1 MECRAFFLDPIVE
14 RIRDEIGARLTLLAH
29 PLLSNVYPQQILSL
43 ETLHVRGIQRGE
55 LVFDF
60 HDCVARDL
68 DDKRMVQHVDPCC
81 CAKMTKLMDS
91 PS

>member
-1 MECRAFFLDPIVE
+1 
-14 RIRDEIGARLTLLAH
+14 
-29 PLLSNVYPQQILSL
+29 
-43 ETLHVRGIQRGE
+43 